1 VPGFATAPAAGA
13 AAAPAYA
20 APASAFGGA
29 AAQPAASFAPAQ
41 AAPAAATAASAA
53 SAQDGRKRFRVIFDY
68 NAEAPDELSLRV
80 NDVVALIREDSPDW
94 WTGEVNGRVGMFPT
108 VFIDKTPLPGALRN
122 RKPRWANAGH

>member
-1 VPGFATAPAAGA
+1 VPGFAAAPAASP

-20 APASAFGGA
+20 APTPAFGGA
-29 AAQPAASFAPAQ
+29 AAQPAA
-41 AAPAAATAASAA
+41 PAAA
-53 SAQDGRKRFRVIFDY
+53 AQDGRKRFRVIFDY

-108 VFIDKTPLPGALRN
+108 VFIDKTPLPGALRS
-122 RKPRWANAGH
+122 RKPNWEPCRPLTASSSSPLRLT